1 MIGRVL
7 MAAVLCLVSRPAPA
21 QTPAA
26 SVAPDRAAPPR
37 SAKQQ
42 QADSYS
48 YRADGRR
55 DPFLSLIGS
64 APEPRGSTQ
73 RRDGLAG
80 LTVEEITVRGVMQSG
95 TQFIAM
101 VHGADT
107 RTYLVHVGEKLADGV
122 VTNVTAQGLVVLQDA
137 PEPLA
142 PGRQREV
149 RKLLR
154 SLDDA
159 KERP

>member
-1 MIGRVL
+1 MIRRVL
-7 MAAVLCLVSRPAPA
+7 LASALCLVPRPAPA
-21 QTPAA
+21 QAP
-26 SVAPDRAAPPR
+26 VAPGRPDRVATRAP
-37 SAKQQ
+37 AKQPE
-42 QADSYS
+42 ADSYS

-55 DPFLSLIGS
+55 DPFMSLIGS
-64 APEPRGSTQ
+64 APEPRAGT
-73 RRDGLAG
+73 RRGDGLAG

-122 VTNVTAQGLVVLQDA
+122 VTNVTARGLVVLQDVQDT
-137 PEPLA
+137 LA
-142 PGRQREV
+142 PGKQREV

-154 SLDDA
+154 SLDDG